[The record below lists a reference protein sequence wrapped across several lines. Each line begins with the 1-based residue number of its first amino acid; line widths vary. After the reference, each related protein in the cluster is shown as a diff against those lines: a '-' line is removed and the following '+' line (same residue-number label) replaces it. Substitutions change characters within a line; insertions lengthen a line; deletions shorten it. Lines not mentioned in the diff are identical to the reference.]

1 MPNTKSAKKR
11 LRQSLEQRERNRAGR
26 SVLKT
31 HVRRVLTEIAAGDA
45 SKAADELRLT
55 SAKLDRAGARG
66 LIHPNKAARIK
77 SRLQRRLKAA
87 QQGAG
92 ATKSAGS

>member
-11 LRQSLEQRERNRAGR
+11 LRQSLEQRSRNRAGR
-26 SVLKT
+26 SALKSF
-31 HVRRVLTEIAAGDA
+31 VRRVLAAVEAGDA
-45 SKAADELRLT
+45 AKAEAEFRLT
-55 SAKLDRAGARG
+55 AAELDKAGARG

-87 QQGAG
+87 K
-92 ATKSAGS
+92 KS